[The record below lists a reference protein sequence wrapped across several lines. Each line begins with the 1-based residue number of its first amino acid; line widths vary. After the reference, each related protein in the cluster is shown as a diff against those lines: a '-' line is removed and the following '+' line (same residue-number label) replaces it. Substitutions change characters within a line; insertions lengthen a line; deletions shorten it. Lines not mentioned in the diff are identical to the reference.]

1 MKPNEIKKL
10 KELRNK
16 KWLTL
21 TEAVEN
27 FTYTR
32 KHTISRALLHYYET
46 WERRMNKEA
55 YDQYIAYLEGME

>member
-1 MKPNEIKKL
+1 MDISKL
-10 KELRNK
+10 KKLRNK

-21 TEAVEN
+21 TEAVDW

-32 KHTISRALLHYYET
+32 KHTISRALLHYYESG
-46 WERRMNKEA
+46 ERRMNKEA